1 MSEEKKEEKKVK
13 TVYYIGIGGNEYVAT
28 YDKTK
33 ALELWNLLE
42 EKFFRIAKVG
52 SSYLY
57 DSDLGKRREKTSF
70 LYEATISEEG
80 GITLKTL
87 QIYLYPDELSA
98 SKAKTAF
105 DKMQEAGERAKAPKD
120 MPF

>member
-1 MSEEKKEEKKVK
+1 MSEQNKEERKVK
-13 TVYYIGIGGNEYVAT
+13 TVYYIRIGDNEYVAT

-33 ALELWNLLE
+33 ALELWNLFE
-42 EKFFRIAKVG
+42 EKFFRLCKLG

-57 DSDLGKRREKTSF
+57 DSDLRKCREESAF
-70 LYEATISEEG
+70 LYEAGISEDG

-87 QIYLYPDELSA
+87 NVYLYPDEISA
-98 SKAKTAF
+98 FKAKTAF
-105 DKMQEAGERAKAPKD
+105 EKMQEAGERAKHPKD